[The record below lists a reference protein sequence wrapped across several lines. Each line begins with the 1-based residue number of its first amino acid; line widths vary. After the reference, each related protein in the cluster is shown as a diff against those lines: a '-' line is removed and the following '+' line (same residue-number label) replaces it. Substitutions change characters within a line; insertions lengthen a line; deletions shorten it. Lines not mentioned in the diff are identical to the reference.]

1 MLFEKAQFSV
11 HINIEEYVTIIIW
24 IASLKTEWEKHSLKS
39 IYDFE
44 MSNMINYRLQALQ
57 MTHRLMLTNIL
68 P

>member
-1 MLFEKAQFSV
+1 MDCFSKNRERV
-11 HINIEEYVTIIIW
+11 
-24 IASLKTEWEKHSLKS
+24 KHSLKS